1 MPHGVREVASF
12 PCKSFCRRSRCLNP
26 VMTVLHM
33 LQRNIL
39 RKEVQMKKI
48 YKQWLH
54 DAALAA
60 ELFTGQ
66 AHWYAVANDD
76 TAKPKKAEKDRDF
89 GEALRAAD

>member
-1 MPHGVREVASF
+1 
-12 PCKSFCRRSRCLNP
+12 
-26 VMTVLHM
+26 M

-39 RKEVQMKKI
+39 RKEVKMKKI

-66 AHWYAVANDD
+66 AHWYAVANDRAA
-76 TAKPKKAEKDRDF
+76 TARRAPVKTEADHGFAP
-89 GEALRAAD
+89 ALRAAD

>member
-1 MPHGVREVASF
+1 
-12 PCKSFCRRSRCLNP
+12 
-26 VMTVLHM
+26 
-33 LQRNIL
+33 
-39 RKEVQMKKI
+39 MKKI

-76 TAKPKKAEKDRDF
+76 APKVQKARKDREF
-89 GEALRAAD
+89 GEVLRAAD

>member
-1 MPHGVREVASF
+1 
-12 PCKSFCRRSRCLNP
+12 
-26 VMTVLHM
+26 
-33 LQRNIL
+33 
-39 RKEVQMKKI
+39 MKKI

-76 TAKPKKAEKDRDF
+76 AKAKKAEKDQDF

>member
-1 MPHGVREVASF
+1 
-12 PCKSFCRRSRCLNP
+12 
-26 VMTVLHM
+26 M

-39 RKEVQMKKI
+39 RKEVEMKKI

-66 AHWYAVANDD
+66 AHWYAVANDRAAAVRREP
-76 TAKPKKAEKDRDF
+76 AKPEADRGF
-89 GEALRAAD
+89 APALRAAD